1 MSSFDEREKSFEKK
15 FVRDEELQF
24 KVNAKRNKYL
34 GEWAADK
41 LGKVDDNKVAYIK
54 EVIKAIL
61 LSKAEIKVKM
71 INNVIRVS
79 KFLSNLSLTGK

>member
-41 LGKVDDNKVAYIK
+41 LGKVDSDRAAYAQ
-54 EVIKAIL
+54 EVI
-61 LSKAEIKVKM
+61 
-71 INNVIRVS
+71 
-79 KFLSNLSLTGK
+79 